1 MALILIDTDILI
13 DAARSIT
20 LALDRLEQEEQSS
33 TLAISVI
40 TQMELTIGCRNR
52 GELQQLNNF
61 LQRYQRIPLSEPIST
76 QAIGLMTAYYL
87 SHRLLIADALIA
99 ATAITLNVPLLSKN
113 QRDYRFIEGLSLLP
127 YP

>member
-1 MALILIDTDILI
+1 MALMLIDTDILI

-20 LALDRLEQEEQSS
+20 PALDRLEQEEQSS

-61 LQRYQRIPLSEPIST
+61 LQRYQRISFSEPIST
-76 QAIGLMTAYYL
+76 QAIELMTVYYL
-87 SHRLLIADALIA
+87 SHNLLIADALIA